1 MGDQPL
7 PIHGIHHPG
16 DTRPAHPPD
25 RVAPYVMRE
34 GIAYV
39 GGRQEATGERARE
52 SVTHRA
58 RRPPERV
65 TYLGCGA
72 G

>member
-1 MGDQPL
+1 MWDQPL

-39 GGRQEATGERARE
+39 GGVRRRQVSA
-52 SVTHRA
+52 
-58 RRPPERV
+58 
-65 TYLGCGA
+65 LGSRLHTAPA
-72 G
+72 GRLSA